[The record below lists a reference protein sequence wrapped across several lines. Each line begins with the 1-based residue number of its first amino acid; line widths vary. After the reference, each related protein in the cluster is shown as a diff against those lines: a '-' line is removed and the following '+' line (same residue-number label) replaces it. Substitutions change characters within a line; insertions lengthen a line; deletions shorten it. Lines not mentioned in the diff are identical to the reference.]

1 MQHTTGSSQE
11 KQLAQSTTTCC
22 IVGGGPGGALLAFM
36 LARKGIS
43 VTLLESHLDF
53 DRAFRGDVIYPST
66 LTIMEELGLLER
78 VLQIHHT
85 KRSAVIYEM
94 GDVSMVMADLSLLK
108 TKHPYIAMINQAEF
122 LALIT
127 SEAQQYPGF
136 RLLMGTRMEEL
147 ITENGTVCGVR
158 YRGQDGLGEIRAS
171 LVVGADGRFSRVR
184 KLLGLQP
191 KNISSS
197 LDVLW
202 FRLSRKPEDSTEGLL
217 RFGNQRVVA
226 LLDRPDHWQIGY
238 VIPKGKYQEVRA
250 ASLES
255 FRESI
260 VEICPAFADRVDEIK
275 EWRQVSV
282 LSINADC
289 LPQWYAPG
297 VLLIGDAAHTM
308 SPVGGVGIN
317 CAIQDAVVAANVL
330 TNKLKDGTVE
340 LRDFAEVQHQRE
352 LSTKF
357 LLKYQYFLQK
367 RLLDAT
373 INSSK
378 GFTIPPLIRFLFGVP
393 FTRDLLV
400 RMIVFGPR
408 PVHVKDPV

>member
-1 MQHTTGSSQE
+1 MQETTAPVEE
-11 KQLAQSTTTCC
+11 KQREQSTTTCC
-22 IVGGGPGGALLAFM
+22 IVGGGPGGVLLAYM
-36 LARKGIS
+36 LASRGIP

-53 DRAFRGDVIYPST
+53 DREFRGDVIYPST
-66 LTIMEELGLLER
+66 LTIMEELGLIER

-94 GDVSMVMADLSLLK
+94 GEVSMVMADLSQLK
-108 TKHPYIAMINQAEF
+108 TKHPYIAMINQAE
-122 LALIT
+122 LLELV
-127 SEAQQYPGF
+127 SGEARQYPSF
-136 RLLMGTRMEEL
+136 RLLMGTRMEDL
-147 ITENGTVCGVR
+147 IFEDGKVRGVV
-158 YRGQDGLGEIRAS
+158 YRGPNGMGEVRAD

-184 KLLGLQP
+184 KVLGMQAP
-191 KNISSS
+191 KIASS

-202 FRLSRKPEDSTEGLL
+202 FRLSRKPGDEGEGLL

-238 VIPKGKYQEVRA
+238 VIPKGKYQEIRA

-255 FRESI
+255 FRQS
-260 VEICPAFADRVDEIK
+260 VAEICPVFADRVEELQ

-282 LSINADC
+282 LSVEANC
-289 LPQWYAPG
+289 LPRWYAPG
-297 VLLIGDAAHTM
+297 VLLIGDAAHVM

-317 CAIQDAVVAANVL
+317 CAIADAVAAANVL
-330 TNKLKDGTVE
+330 TDKLKQGTVE
-340 LRDFAEVQHQRE
+340 TRDLAEIQHQRE

-367 RLLDAT
+367 RLLNAT

-378 GFTIPPLIRFLFGVP
+378 GFSIPPIIRLLFGFP
-393 FTRDLLV
+393 LTRDLLV

-408 PVHVKDPV
+408 PVHVKV